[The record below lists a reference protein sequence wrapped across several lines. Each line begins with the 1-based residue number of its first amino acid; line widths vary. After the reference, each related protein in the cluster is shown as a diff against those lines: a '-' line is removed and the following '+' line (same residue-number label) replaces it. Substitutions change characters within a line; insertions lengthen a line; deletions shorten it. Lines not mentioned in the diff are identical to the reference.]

1 MLDIKKQQDNK
12 TLTVSLIGD
21 LDTITSPN
29 LEASLSESLEGIEH
43 LVFDFSELNYISSAG
58 LRVILATQE
67 NMNKQGKKMVIR
79 NISDEIKKI
88 FEVVG
93 FIKFINI
100 E

>member
-21 LDTITSPN
+21 LDTMTSPN
-29 LEASLSESLEGIEH
+29 LEASLSESLNGIDR

-67 NMNKQGKKMVIR
+67 IMNKQGKMVIR

-93 FIKFINI
+93 FINFINI